1 MSNHIAAK
9 SLTITVCA
17 VALSLLLL
25 TLVSCDPGQIVPWLR
40 EMPPD
45 QAERATRMAEI
56 IAEDEATEAA
66 ATVAAQATATAA
78 AQATSE
84 AEATAAA
91 ATAAAQATATVAPQ
105 ATATVAAQATPTSEE
120 GVSTEPA
127 LALEDVAVHVK
138 SCSPY
143 ERFGTP
149 VPNEFVCSY
158 DVTFSLKCATAG
170 HSAYLVCFV
179 GDGDESDRNPVSE
192 GSGTSEVIVPIADM
206 IVRGEGETRHAA
218 FCQLRDAGSDEWL
231 AEAFHGDDAYDAS
244 LAMPAEQEKTTVF

>member
-91 ATAAAQATATVAPQ
+91 AT
-105 ATATVAAQATPTSEE
+105 VAAQATSTSEE
-120 GVSTEPA
+120 GASTEPA